1 MNDINRLNDLLQTEI
16 KNQEQY
22 NRYMVY
28 IQNPE
33 VRQMLAQLRD
43 IKMQQ
48 ITQLQQEI
56 GKIMSKQ

>member
-33 VRQMLAQLRD
+33 IRQMLAQLRD
-43 IKMQQ
+43 IKMRQ

-56 GKIMSKQ
+56 GKITC

>member
-33 VRQMLAQLRD
+33 IRQMLAQLRD
-43 IKMQQ
+43 IKMRQ

>member
-1 MNDINRLNDLLQTEI
+1 
-16 KNQEQY
+16 
-22 NRYMVY
+22 MVY